1 MKLIDARRMIVSLVD
16 LPGFI
21 EQESGVSVVTNGD
34 DKAKCLCPLHNDTDA
49 SFSMTRYDDG
59 WGFHCFGCQS
69 SGTVVE
75 FYKEYYGI
83 DSSRVAMEMICDEL
97 GIDEEEILNSFINNV
112 AENDSN
118 RSKDILAMHM
128 QASFNCQSLLR
139 FGHDRKSVV
148 KWVNTAYREMNAAI
162 ESVDYISI
170 EMIADLANEKIERI
184 LM

>member
-1 MKLIDARRMIVSLVD
+1 MRLIDARRMIVSLVD

-21 EQESGVSVVTNGD
+21 EQEAGVSVVTNGN

-49 SFSMTRYDDG
+49 SFSMTKYDDG

-83 DSSRVAMEMICDEL
+83 ESSRVAMEMICEEL
-97 GIDEEEILNSFINNV
+97 GIEEEEIVKSFLEKV
-112 AENDSN
+112 ADSETN
-118 RSKDILAMHM
+118 TSRDVLAIHM

-139 FGHDRKSVV
+139 LAPKDKSVV
-148 KWVNTAYREMNAAI
+148 KWVNTAYKEMNAAI
-162 ESVDYISI
+162 ESVDYVSI
-170 EMIADLANEKIERI
+170 EMVADLANERIERI
-184 LM
+184 I